1 MVINKL
7 KECIMW
13 VRIKG
18 VLYNLALV
26 KSIDFNHR
34 LKSIEI
40 VFTSVITRPE
50 TSTQNGYYNDS
61 AYIEFNEIED
71 AKAAYSHIIKTIDIP
86 QLKQDDF
93 HD

>member
-1 MVINKL
+1 
-7 KECIMW
+7 MW

-26 KSIDFNHR
+26 RSIDFNHK

-40 VFTSVITRPE
+40 FFTSVILRPDG
-50 TSTQNGYYNDS
+50 SYYNDN
-61 AYIEFNEIED
+61 AYIEFNEFED
-71 AKAAYSHIIKTIDIP
+71 AEAAYSHIIKTIDIP

-93 HD
+93 HN